1 MEGRRHFLCGALCGE
16 LAGFC
21 RGEQTFFVPVMR
33 SKTKLA
39 VVRLFGAAL
48 LLAFTALAQ
57 TAAPWPEADRLFH
70 SDPRWLGADAAFS
83 VDLGR
88 GRVLWLFGDSFVAS
102 KPGQTRRQSRM
113 ARNTVAIQA
122 GYDPSTAS
130 IKFYWKARGSRSFF
144 EDEGQNWF
152 WPSHGVRIGERLLL
166 FYNVVK
172 PSGMPGPFGFAEDG
186 WTAFLITNPDE
197 EPPRW
202 NIRKLDV
209 PRNPWQ
215 ILVGIAVV
223 REGDQLYLWAADEP
237 KHDAYLL
244 RVSVADAAKGD
255 LAAMEWWCG
264 ERRGWRVQ
272 DQIDGRPEPVFLQ
285 GSTEFSVHYDP
296 ARGRYLQVQSAGFGG
311 SDISL
316 RSADRLTGPWT
327 PLRKIYHPPES
338 DGPDPFV
345 YAGKAH
351 PELKG
356 ADLIV
361 TYAANGKDSR
371 LAADLTIYFPR
382 FVKVQLGK

>member
-1 MEGRRHFLCGALCGE
+1 M
-16 LAGFC
+16 
-21 RGEQTFFVPVMR
+21 MR
-33 SKTKLA
+33 SKTKFA
-39 VVRLFGAAL
+39 VVRVFASSL

-57 TAAPWPEADRLFH
+57 TAEPWPEADRLFH
-70 SDPRWLGADAAFS
+70 SDPRWLGGDAAFS
-83 VDLGR
+83 VDLGL

-113 ARNTVAIQA
+113 ARNTVAIQT

-130 IKFYWKARGSRSFF
+130 IKFYWKTLGSGSFLA
-144 EDEGQNWF
+144 DEGQNWL
-152 WPSHGVRIGERLLL
+152 WPSHGVRIGELLLL
-166 FYNVVK
+166 FYDIVK
-172 PSGMPGPFGFAEDG
+172 PSSTLGALGFAEDR
-186 WTAFLITNPDE
+186 WTAFLITNPNE
-197 EPPRW
+197 EPPQW
-202 NIRKLDV
+202 NIRKLNV
-209 PRNPWQ
+209 PRNPWH
-215 ILVGIAVV
+215 ILVGIAVL

-264 ERRGWRVQ
+264 ERRGWRAQ
-272 DQIDGRPEPVFLQ
+272 DQIDSRPEPVFLQ
-285 GSTEFSVHYDP
+285 ASTEFSVHHDP
-296 ARGRYLQVQSAGFGG
+296 VSRRYIEVQSVGFGG
-311 SDISL
+311 SDIGL

-327 PLRKIYHPPES
+327 PLRKIYRPPES

-356 ADLIV
+356 VDLIV
-361 TYAANGKDSR
+361 TYATNGKDSR

-382 FVKVQLGK
+382 FVKVYLGK